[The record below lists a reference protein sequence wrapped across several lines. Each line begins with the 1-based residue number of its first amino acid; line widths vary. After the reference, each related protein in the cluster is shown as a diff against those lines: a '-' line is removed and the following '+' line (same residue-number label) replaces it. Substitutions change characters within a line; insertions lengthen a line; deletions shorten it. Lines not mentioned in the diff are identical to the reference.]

1 MSDPITLALHLILL
15 HTVDGRETLVNPE
28 QVTSITHRT
37 EDTPNKLLTDTVQ
50 CVVGFSNG
58 KFISVL
64 EHCDVVQKKLE
75 EAGK

>member
-1 MSDPITLALHLILL
+1 MADPVTLALHLILL

-28 QVTSITHRT
+28 QVTSLTHKS
-37 EDTPNKLLTDTVQ
+37 EGEPNKLLVDTVQ

-58 KFISVL
+58 KFVSVT
-64 EHCDVVQKKLE
+64 EHCNEVQKRLE